1 MFKVIVNINF
11 ITQKHH
17 LYTNFHFSRDT
28 KVIIKSKGF
37 HVRILDTFSCWFRLS
52 TILHVQHFVNVSI
65 TEFGVF
71 MCQKTQICILCFDDG
86 MDFLF
91 SLFLWSSTVLLC
103 TTIPI
108 LLEANVS
115 VSGYGKH
122 DRKVECIFLVRMS
135 C

>member
-37 HVRILDTFSCWFRLS
+37 RILDTFSCWFRLS

-71 MCQKTQICILCFDDG
+71 MCQKT
-86 MDFLF
+86 
-91 SLFLWSSTVLLC
+91 
-103 TTIPI
+103 
-108 LLEANVS
+108 
-115 VSGYGKH
+115 
-122 DRKVECIFLVRMS
+122 
-135 C
+135 